1 MGSLQKYHQAETP
14 TYKIM
19 RVFLSFSFLL
29 ALASST
35 PIPDSPPPPP
45 EPYNAAPSYAF
56 KYNVNDSPYGP
67 VFSHGE
73 NREGYNAEGEYQVN
87 LPDGRVATVTYKVDG
102 PSGGFIADV
111 KYDGVSVY
119 PDAPP
124 VPYHPAP
131 SYAPAPAPPA
141 PKAAAPVAPASDP
154 AAEVPT
160 DEINLRA
167 GAPADT
173 PEPAAPVYE
182 PAPAPVYKPAPSPYE
197 ARQILTPDSSV
208 KKYSFKIIEPAP
220 KAAPE
225 ATTAEVPTAEINLRR
240 GQEEE
245 RQSRLLINEIIPEN
259 DFDEEISTEGALI
272 QEIAS
277 EEIIAPAE
285 EIILIEPI
293 VSTEAVPIKEEEE
306 ELIVI
311 SPVEEVVLVE
321 EPEII
326 EQEVVLVEEPEII
339 QEEVA
344 LVQEPEIIEEEFV
357 QEATPTIIEE
367 ALEPEGP
374 VFTPSSL
381 PPASAQE
388 ELIIPVQEPIVGT
401 IAPPAAPVEPIVVVD
416 EIAQEADVEAAAQD
430 TLPRRVRQKR
440 PNIINFLPQ
449 PSRGVSGV
457 FRELRG
463 RTSKLM
469 RSVIGLLGN

>member
-1 MGSLQKYHQAETP
+1 M
-14 TYKIM
+14 
-19 RVFLSFSFLL
+19 
-29 ALASST
+29 
-35 PIPDSPPPPP
+35 
-45 EPYNAAPSYAF
+45 
-56 KYNVNDSPYGP
+56 
-67 VFSHGE
+67 
-73 NREGYNAEGEYQVN
+73 
-87 LPDGRVATVTYKVDG
+87 
-102 PSGGFIADV
+102 
-111 KYDGVSVY
+111 
-119 PDAPP
+119 
-124 VPYHPAP
+124 
-131 SYAPAPAPPA
+131 
-141 PKAAAPVAPASDP
+141 
-154 AAEVPT
+154 
-160 DEINLRA
+160 
-167 GAPADT
+167 
-173 PEPAAPVYE
+173 
-182 PAPAPVYKPAPSPYE
+182 
-197 ARQILTPDSSV
+197 
-208 KKYSFKIIEPAP
+208 
-220 KAAPE
+220 
-225 ATTAEVPTAEINLRR
+225 
-240 GQEEE
+240 
-245 RQSRLLINEIIPEN
+245 
-259 DFDEEISTEGALI
+259 I

-326 EQEVVLVEEPEII
+326 EQEVVLIEEPEIIEEEVVLVEEPEII

-344 LVQEPEIIEEEFV
+344 LVQEPEIIEEDFV

-416 EIAQEADVEAAAQD
+416 EIAQEADIEAAAQD
-430 TLPRRVRQKR
+430 TLPRRVRQRR

-469 RSVIGLLGN
+469 RSVIELLGN

>member
-131 SYAPAPAPPA
+131 PA
-141 PKAAAPVAPASDP
+141 PKAAAPAEPASEP
-154 AAEVPT
+154 AAEDPT

-167 GAPADT
+167 GAPADA

-208 KKYSFKIIEPAP
+208 KKYSFKIIELAP

-293 VSTEAVPIKEEEE
+293 VSTEAVPIKEEE
-306 ELIVI
+306 LIVI

-326 EQEVVLVEEPEII
+326 EED
-339 QEEVA
+339 
-344 LVQEPEIIEEEFV
+344 FV

-367 ALEPEGP
+367 ALEPERP

-381 PPASAQE
+381 SPASAQE

-430 TLPRRVRQKR
+430 TLPRRVRQRR
-440 PNIINFLPQ
+440 PNLVNFLPQ
-449 PSRGVSGV
+449 PNRGVSGV